1 VVADHQLQQE
11 QLPSTRNQPSAC
23 YLKQYANFL
32 YQYSHQYSFLP
43 IGWKCYRRNSHWL
56 AAGVTGSFS
65 AGVFTISGT
74 PTVAGPFNYTVTS
87 TGVCTAVTSSG
98 TITISP
104 AATVVRS
111 SAAGTDAQTRC
122 TGAALTNITYTL
134 GGSATDATVTGLPTG
149 VTGTYNS
156 VTKVFTISGTPTAP
170 ASGAY
175 SYTVTATGGCGSPV
189 ATGTIT
195 VNTQPT
201 ISLLSGSS
209 TQTSCISTAIST
221 VSYQLG
227 GSATGATVTGL
238 PAGVTGSFSAGVFTI
253 SGTPTVAGPF
263 NYTVT
268 STGVCTAV
276 TSSGTITISPAAT
289 VVRSSAAGTDAQ
301 TRCTGAALTNI
312 TYTLGGSATDATVT
326 GLPTGVTGTYN
337 SVTKVFTI
345 SGTPTAPASG
355 AYSYTVNRYRWLW
368 ITSCNRNNYRQHA
381 TNHQPVI
388 WKQYANFLYQY
399 SHQYSFL
406 PIGWKCYTAQQSLAC
421 QRVLQEAFLQ
431 GIHHQWNA
439 NCCRTI

>member
-1 VVADHQLQQE
+1 
-11 QLPSTRNQPSAC
+11 LPQ
-23 YLKQYANFL
+23 
-32 YQYSHQYSFLP
+32 
-43 IGWKCYRRNSHWL
+43 
-56 AAGVTGSFS
+56 V
-65 AGVFTISGT
+65 SG
-74 PTVAGPFNYTVTS
+74 
-87 TGVCTAVTSSG
+87 
-98 TITISP
+98 
-104 AATVVRS
+104 
-111 SAAGTDAQTRC
+111 
-122 TGAALTNITYTL
+122 LTNITYTL

-326 GLPTGVTGTYN
+326 GLPTGVTGPIIVSPKYLPL
-337 SVTKVFTI
+337 VV
-345 SGTPTAPASG
+345 
-355 AYSYTVNRYRWLW
+355 R
-368 ITSCNRNNYRQHA
+368 RQHQPPERIVIQLPLPVVVDHQLQQEQLPSTRNQPSA
-381 TNHQPVI
+381 CYLEAVRKLPVSVQPSVQFLTNWVEVLQ
-388 WKQYANFLYQY
+388 
-399 SHQYSFL
+399 
-406 PIGWKCYTAQQSLAC
+406 AQQSLAC

-431 GIHHQWNA
+431 GYSPSVERQLLPDHL
-439 NCCRTI
+439 TIQSPLLGFVLL